1 MNASGIIPLDHRVL
15 IKQDAAKEKIGNIIL
30 PPSKVEEEK
39 FATTNAT
46 VIAVGSLAWCEA
58 RHDAHRYGVEFPEIK
73 AGARVKVGKY
83 AGTRYTGEDGEEYTI
98 VNDED
103 VIGLLA

>member
-1 MNASGIIPLDHRVL
+1 MNSSGILPLDHRVL
-15 IKQDAAKEKIGNIIL
+15 IQQDAAKEMVGSIIL

-46 VIAVGSLAWCEA
+46 VVAVGTLAWCEA
-58 RHDAHRYGVEFPEIK
+58 RHDARQYGVEFPDI
-73 AGARVKVGKY
+73 APGARVKVGKY
-83 AGTRYTGEDGEEYTI
+83 AGTRYTGEDGAEYTI
-98 VNDED
+98 VNDTD